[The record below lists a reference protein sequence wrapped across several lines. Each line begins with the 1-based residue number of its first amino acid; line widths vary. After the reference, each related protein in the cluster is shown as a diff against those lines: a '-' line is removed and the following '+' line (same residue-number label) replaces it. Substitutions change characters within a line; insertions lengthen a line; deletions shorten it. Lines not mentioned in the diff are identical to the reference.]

1 MADKKTILDFIRHFK
16 DAEFT
21 FLNGCCYWFCYI
33 LTARFGGITL
43 YEPVEGHFIQKIG
56 DAFYDVRG
64 EVTDKYI
71 NNEKLLCWES
81 YESVDSLHYS
91 HIVRDCIMKERYK
104 DDKFN

>member
-71 NNEKLLCWES
+71 NNEKAVMLGILRICGFPALQS
-81 YESVDSLHYS
+81 YRKRLHY
-91 HIVRDCIMKERYK
+91 ERET
-104 DDKFN
+104 

>member
-1 MADKKTILDFIRHFK
+1 MIDVTQFLKRFHFSE
-16 DAEFT
+16 DITDVFS
-21 FLNGCCYWFCYI
+21 NGCCYWFCYI

-104 DDKFN
+104 DDELN